1 MSENEIG
8 ALIEEL
14 KYLRLRES
22 RVLSLIEAANE
33 RNEAANKR
41 NEGRPTGGANATVF
55 AQGDRVRVINR
66 VRRPASWPSDR
77 RWDERLARAATV
89 TYVTTVPDRV
99 YFTTDNGIE
108 TWRIPTNLRHE

>member
-33 RNEAANKR
+33 RNE
-41 NEGRPTGGANATVF
+41 GRPTGRANATVF

-77 RWDERLARAATV
+77 RWDEQLARAATV
-89 TYVTTVPDRV
+89 TYVTAVPDRV